1 MVKALRK
8 RTLKTPSEEE
18 FPFILHN
25 NSAHLAKVVPA
36 VIAGSSLQLRMP
48 LGGIKDKNIVYLLPK
63 NGRILL

>member
-36 VIAGSSLQLRMP
+36 VIAGTSIQLRMP
-48 LGGIKDKNIVYLLPK
+48 LGQKKDTIIVYQSPRI
-63 NGRILL
+63 GRLQW